1 MARRRNRGKQIK
13 ISSEETKEGETK
25 WNKSFLVN
33 IKFFEFFQKLHY
45 NCPCLEFPLIFTQK
59 SAQNF

>member
-25 WNKSFLVN
+25 WNKSFLV
-33 IKFFEFFQKLHY
+33 Y
-45 NCPCLEFPLIFTQK
+45 NNTQG
-59 SAQNF
+59 